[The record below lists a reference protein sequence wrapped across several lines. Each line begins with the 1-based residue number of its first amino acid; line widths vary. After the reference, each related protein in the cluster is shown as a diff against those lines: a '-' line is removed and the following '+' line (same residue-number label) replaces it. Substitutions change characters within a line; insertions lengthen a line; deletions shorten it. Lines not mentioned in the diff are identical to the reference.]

1 MAPNVLPDPQN
12 FNKVTLITGGS
23 KGIGSGC
30 ARVFVQAGAK
40 VVICARG
47 KEVGEALATE
57 LNSQGP
63 GECHF
68 QQCDVAVPE
77 DIYRVIDWT
86 VDKYGRL
93 DCLINNAGT
102 HPPHKS
108 IDEFSVDEFRDL
120 LDLNLVSYFAA
131 CKYALPHIRKVRGS
145 IINMGSLVGTMG
157 QQLATIYCATKGGI
171 SAFTKAL
178 AIEEARHGVRV
189 NAVLPGNILSNS
201 RIEGVAQSEN
211 PEELDKLVDSWQW
224 AGRSGTNEEAGY
236 VCLFLASDWASY
248 VTGIDLIISGGSEL
262 GYGVKAPWKIGLD
275 LIKSQYPSP
284 VNPL

>member
-1 MAPNVLPDPQN
+1 MAPNVLPNPQN

>member
-1 MAPNVLPDPQN
+1 MAPNVLPNPQN

-30 ARVFVQAGAK
+30 ARVFVQAGAM

-47 KEVGEALATE
+47 KEVGGALATE

-68 QQCDVAVPE
+68 QQCNVAVPE

>member
-1 MAPNVLPDPQN
+1 MAPNVLPNPQN
-12 FNKVTLITGGS
+12 FINVTLITGGS